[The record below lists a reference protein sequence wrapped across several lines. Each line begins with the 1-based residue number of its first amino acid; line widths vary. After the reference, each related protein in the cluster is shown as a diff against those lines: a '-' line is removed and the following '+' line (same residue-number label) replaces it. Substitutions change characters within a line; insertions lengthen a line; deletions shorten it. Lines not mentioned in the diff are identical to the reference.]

1 MSYKDPCF
9 VCGEHPGVHS
19 MLIVWEDEPGD
30 WRQAKPD
37 DDPMLLDEIWLCSC
51 CFNS

>member
-9 VCGEHPGVHS
+9 TCGEQPGVHS
-19 MLIVWEDEPGD
+19 MLIVWEENGD

-37 DDPMLLDEIWLCSC
+37 DDPMLLDEAWLCGS
-51 CFNS
+51 CFNC

>member
-9 VCGEHPGVHS
+9 ICGEQPGVHS
-19 MLIVWEDEPGD
+19 MLIVWEENGD

-37 DDPMLLDEIWLCSC
+37 DEVDRLDEIFLCQNC
-51 CFNS
+51 WEG